1 MKKVLL
7 FGASGFAGSYLA
19 REFAS
24 CGYQVHGSDR
34 SWSKRIG
41 CVSTQSIVDI
51 TDFNAVRGIVDE
63 VAPEC
68 IVNLAAVS
76 SVGQSW
82 GSPQATIQVNVVG
95 ALNILEAV
103 RLSAAKCK
111 ILLVGSS
118 EEYAP
123 SDAALSEDS
132 PLRAGSPY
140 GISKAA
146 QERFAEL
153 YSEHCSMSV
162 YRVRAFNHTGVG
174 QSETFVLP
182 NFCKQVAR
190 FEQAGHGGVME
201 VGNIDVVRD
210 FSDVRD
216 VARAYRMIVESSYD
230 GEVFNI
236 GSGIPRKLSDL
247 LKIIKSFGTQDIEVR
262 VDPGRCRAGEPSTIY
277 ADISK
282 AESLLGWRPEYT
294 LEMTLKEM
302 FDSYC

>member
-1 MKKVLL
+1 
-7 FGASGFAGSYLA
+7 
-19 REFAS
+19 
-24 CGYQVHGSDR
+24 
-34 SWSKRIG
+34 
-41 CVSTQSIVDI
+41 
-51 TDFNAVRGIVDE
+51 
-63 VAPEC
+63 
-68 IVNLAAVS
+68 
-76 SVGQSW
+76 
-82 GSPQATIQVNVVG
+82 
-95 ALNILEAV
+95 
-103 RLSAAKCK
+103 
-111 ILLVGSS
+111 
-118 EEYAP
+118 
-123 SDAALSEDS
+123 
-132 PLRAGSPY
+132 
-140 GISKAA
+140 
-146 QERFAEL
+146 
-153 YSEHCSMSV
+153 
-162 YRVRAFNHTGVG
+162 
-174 QSETFVLP
+174 
-182 NFCKQVAR
+182 
-190 FEQAGHGGVME
+190 ME

>member
-1 MKKVLL
+1 
-7 FGASGFAGSYLA
+7 
-19 REFAS
+19 
-24 CGYQVHGSDR
+24 
-34 SWSKRIG
+34 
-41 CVSTQSIVDI
+41 
-51 TDFNAVRGIVDE
+51 
-63 VAPEC
+63 
-68 IVNLAAVS
+68 
-76 SVGQSW
+76 
-82 GSPQATIQVNVVG
+82 
-95 ALNILEAV
+95 
-103 RLSAAKCK
+103 
-111 ILLVGSS
+111 
-118 EEYAP
+118 
-123 SDAALSEDS
+123 
-132 PLRAGSPY
+132 
-140 GISKAA
+140 
-146 QERFAEL
+146 
-153 YSEHCSMSV
+153 MSV